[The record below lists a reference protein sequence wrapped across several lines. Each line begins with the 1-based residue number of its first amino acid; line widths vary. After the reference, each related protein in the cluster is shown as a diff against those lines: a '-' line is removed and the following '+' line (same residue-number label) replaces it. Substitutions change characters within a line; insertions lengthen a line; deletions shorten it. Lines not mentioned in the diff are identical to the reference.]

1 MSEHPSSESLAQLVP
16 IKELSE
22 ANRTALAEHSKLQAL
37 APGSR
42 LTATKEHDW
51 LLYLVSG
58 KLSLAS
64 MASAAGSMEEGSP
77 RAKLPI
83 FADRAGNDFAV
94 AEAPSQVLR
103 IDKAAFA
110 KLLNDEHLSGY
121 EVVADVEVSE
131 TESVL
136 FQQVYEAYQ
145 ANKLELPPMPEVAL
159 RIRRMAEDP
168 DVGIPDLAK
177 VVQTDAAVAGGIF
190 HAANSPLFCGSAPVN
205 NIKDAVVR
213 LGLKTTQSIAT
224 SIAMRATFN
233 VKSAEIKKRMHE
245 LWEHSVNVSAT
256 SYVIARK
263 RKGMDPE
270 RALLAGLLH
279 DIGVVPI
286 LQFLEKSDLSPSAK
300 EIESAI
306 AKLRVMVGVLVLN
319 AWGFDAE
326 LITVVEE
333 AEEWLRDPDPKPD
346 YCDVVLVSQ
355 LYGAVDTPQA
365 ASLPALGDVP
375 AVKKLELGDV
385 DEEGHLQ
392 VLQEAEAE
400 IASIKGMLNA

>member
-22 ANRTALAEHSKLQAL
+22 ANRAALAAQSTLEELT
-37 APGSR
+37 PGSR
-42 LTATKEHDW
+42 LSAAKEHDW

-64 MASAAGSMEEGSP
+64 MASAAGSMQEDSP

-83 FADRAGNDFAV
+83 FAERAGNDFAV

-131 TESVL
+131 TESEL
-136 FQQVYEAYQ
+136 FQQVYAAYQ
-145 ANKLELPPMPEVAL
+145 ADKLELPPMPEVAL
-159 RIRRMAEDP
+159 RIRRMADDP

-205 NIKDAVVR
+205 NLKDAVVR

-233 VKSAEIKKRMHE
+233 VKSSEIKKRMHA
-245 LWEHSVNVSAT
+245 LWEHSVNVSAM

-286 LQFLEKSDLSPSAK
+286 LQFLEKSDLSPSPAQ
-300 EIESAI
+300 IDSAI
-306 AKLRVMVGVLVLN
+306 AKLRAMVGVLVLN

-355 LYGAVDTPQA
+355 LYAAVDTPQA

-375 AVKKLELGDV
+375 AVKKLELGDI

-392 VLQEAEAE
+392 VLQEAEEE